1 MPGEEKHYGVFHT
14 TEYDFDENLELTSV
28 TRRYFN
34 SYEDMIVYEKKF
46 KEEHPDIAERREK
59 GLEKMFKE
67 MFKNVDIL
75 KYTEE
80 KANELTINRS
90 T

>member
-1 MPGEEKHYGVFHT
+1 MPGEAKHYGIFHT

-34 SYEDMIVYEKKF
+34 SYEDMVAYEKKF
-46 KEEHPDIAERREK
+46 KEEHPDIVERCEK

-67 MFKNVDIL
+67 MFKYVDML
-75 KYTEE
+75 KCTKEE
-80 KANELTINRS
+80 T
-90 T
+90 